1 MEPVD
6 VGILSL
12 LPPIIAISLAL
23 ITKEVISSL
32 MLGILSGGLLYAAAS
47 GGGLVDMSSAAF
59 EIMSKTV
66 GTPDKFNIILFLAL
80 LGALVCVVNKAG
92 GSQAYGNWAT
102 QKITSRQAAELAT
115 SILGILIFIDDY
127 FNCLTVGTV
136 MKPVTDKYR
145 ISRAKLAI
153 PPQPRSVSSLP
164 SPAGQQQWGPPFM
177 KPVPFPTKWR
187 LFLPPSL
194 TICMPSFPS

>member
-23 ITKEVISSL
+23 VTKEVISSL
-32 MLGILSGGLLYAAAS
+32 MLGILSGGLIYAAAS
-47 GGGLVDMSSAAF
+47 GGGLVAMSSAAF

-92 GSQAYGNWAT
+92 GSQAYGQWAT
-102 QKITSRQAAELAT
+102 RKITSRRAAELVLPC
-115 SILGILIFIDDY
+115 IINIRIFSR
-127 FNCLTVGTV
+127 LS
-136 MKPVTDKYR
+136 
-145 ISRAKLAI
+145 ISRFKLFVFI
-153 PPQPRSVSSLP
+153 FEKESSISLYSPQISLF
-164 SPAGQQQWGPPFM
+164 STSF
-177 KPVPFPTKWR
+177 TK
-187 LFLPPSL
+187 LEYLSL
-194 TICMPSFPS
+194 QSL

>member
-23 ITKEVISSL
+23 VTKEVISSL
-32 MLGILSGGLLYAAAS
+32 MLGILSGGLIYAAAS
-47 GGGLVDMSSAAF
+47 GGGLVAMSSAAF

-92 GSQAYGNWAT
+92 GSQAYGQWAT
-102 QKITSRQAAELAT
+102 RKITSRRPEVFCGFSMRRSDTEPERNISYGSRPAAFSA
-115 SILGILIFIDDY
+115 S
-127 FNCLTVGTV
+127 
-136 MKPVTDKYR
+136 
-145 ISRAKLAI
+145 
-153 PPQPRSVSSLP
+153 
-164 SPAGQQQWGPPFM
+164 
-177 KPVPFPTKWR
+177 
-187 LFLPPSL
+187 
-194 TICMPSFPS
+194 

>member
-32 MLGILSGGLLYAAAS
+32 MLGILSGGLIYAAAS

-80 LGALVCVVNKAG
+80 LGSLVAVVNKAG
-92 GSQAYGNWAT
+92 GSQA
-102 QKITSRQAAELAT
+102 
-115 SILGILIFIDDY
+115 
-127 FNCLTVGTV
+127 
-136 MKPVTDKYR
+136 
-145 ISRAKLAI
+145 
-153 PPQPRSVSSLP
+153 
-164 SPAGQQQWGPPFM
+164 
-177 KPVPFPTKWR
+177 
-187 LFLPPSL
+187 
-194 TICMPSFPS
+194 